1 MTLWSLY
8 DLRNYLKCG
17 KNTAYRIGKE
27 SGARIEVTV
36 GVIRYDPDKVKQYL
50 EVRNA
55 KSNP

>member
-17 KNTAYRIGKE
+17 KNTAYRIGRE
-27 SGARIEVTV
+27 SGARIEVTA

>member
-17 KNTAYRIGKE
+17 KNTAYKIGRK
-27 SGARIEVTV
+27 SGARIEVTA

-50 EVRNA
+50 LEVR
-55 KSNP
+55 K